1 MVVIIDTNRVPRAQ
15 VRPPAKDHK
24 RALTRKFHIH
34 NGASPW
40 AGSEAVLALVRKM
53 QLILATKLYVDK
65 TVNFHIK

>member
-1 MVVIIDTNRVPRAQ
+1 MIVIIDTNRVPRAQ
-15 VRPPAKDHK
+15 VRHPAKDYK

-40 AGSEAVLALVRKM
+40 ARTEADLARVRKM
-53 QLILATKLYVDK
+53 QLMLATELYVDK